1 MHELDYG
8 PRGREILRRFYHR
21 ARDTR
26 RAYKESQWSLPLAPG
41 PHLFSDWRYIL
52 SAEVSGGF
60 TWVTRDTGEPVRV
73 TDEHDELTVE
83 PIDAVMVPYDV
94 PEGIRISVC
103 TAERSDPVPNHE
115 PPGQVR
121 HSQGSYR
128 TWYRPIPLGA
138 PYSSLLEG
146 GVFHAESDD
155 GYSWRNRTA
164 CTFDLSDCPDVE
176 AWGPFPGV
184 FEDPVAPE
192 SERFK
197 MVFQGR
203 STRPE
208 FARHRQQV
216 LQEFAKSHAE
226 GFDPTALSFDGPD
239 GTPLIRLARYGA
251 VSPDGLHWRVLRHP
265 LMILYSDS
273 QNVVAYD
280 TNRQSY
286 VWFLKTQWYD
296 GRRSIGR
303 SETGDFRHWP
313 LAETI
318 IHPGADL
325 HPSDDWYTNGKTRYP
340 GTTDHHFLFPALYH
354 HAEDSSDI
362 RAFSSIDTV
371 SWTRIP
377 GGAILPADDP
387 RAWDAGFVT
396 ASIDLVPL
404 PGGKVG
410 LPYGGARYPHKY
422 PRSRHTWDA
431 MKRAYALWT
440 KERIT
445 ALIADEA
452 GRFTTLP
459 LLFDGRRLRLNYR
472 TTQGGEVRVEAAES
486 RRSGGHSKA
495 LPGRSFADC
504 VPLAG
509 DETDRIVAWKTGEDF
524 GHHQGQPVTLRF
536 RMRSASLFAFEIIAD
551 PG

>member
-1 MHELDYG
+1 MG
-8 PRGREILRRFYHR
+8 P
-21 ARDTR
+21 
-26 RAYKESQWSLPLAPG
+26 S
-41 PHLFSDWRYIL
+41 
-52 SAEVSGGF
+52 
-60 TWVTRDTGEPVRV
+60 
-73 TDEHDELTVE
+73 
-83 PIDAVMVPYDV
+83 
-94 PEGIRISVC
+94 
-103 TAERSDPVPNHE
+103 
-115 PPGQVR
+115 
-121 HSQGSYR
+121 
-128 TWYRPIPLGA
+128 
-138 PYSSLLEG
+138 
-146 GVFHAESDD
+146 
-155 GYSWRNRTA
+155 
-164 CTFDLSDCPDVE
+164 
-176 AWGPFPGV
+176 PGV
-184 FEDPVAPE
+184 FENPAARE

-203 STRPE
+203 SIRPE
-208 FARHRQQV
+208 FARHRQAV
-216 LQEFAKSHAE
+216 LQEFAESHAE

-265 LMILYSDS
+265 LMLLYSDS
-273 QNVVAYD
+273 QNVVSYD

-303 SETGDFRHWP
+303 SETRDFRHWP

-325 HPSDDWYTNGKTRYP
+325 HPSDDWYTNGNTRYP
-340 GTTDHHFLFPALYH
+340 GTADHHFLFPALYH
-354 HAEDSSDI
+354 HADDSSD
-362 RAFSSIDTV
+362 RSFSSIDMV

-377 GGAILPADDP
+377 GGPILPEGDP
-387 RAWDAGFVT
+387 RSWDAGFVT
-396 ASIDLVPL
+396 ASVDLVPL

-422 PRSRHTWDA
+422 PRNRHTWAA

-472 TTQGGEVRVEAAES
+472 TTQGGEIRVEAAAS
-486 RRSGGHSKA
+486 RRTGGHSTA

-509 DETDRIVAWKTGEDF
+509 DETDRIVAWKTGEEL
-524 GHHQGQPVTLRF
+524 GHRDRQPVTLRF
-536 RMRSASLFAFEIIAD
+536 RMRSASLFAFEIIES